1 MLNTLSRAVRALVR
15 KHVALYRTGHRI
27 GWSPRA
33 ARRRA
38 ARRTAYCTDPAGTVR
53 RKVPKR

>member
-1 MLNTLSRAVRALVR
+1 MLNTLSRAVRAFVR
-15 KHVALYRTGHRI
+15 KHAPSRRTGQRA

-38 ARRTAYCTDPAGTVR
+38 ARRTAHRTDPAGTVR
-53 RKVPKR
+53 RKGPKR

>member
-15 KHVALYRTGHRI
+15 KHVAPRRTRHRT

-38 ARRTAYCTDPAGTVR
+38 ARRTAYRTDRAGTVR